1 MLFPRKLTR
10 RSLLIGSTV
19 AFVANSGRPARA
31 LGGYPF
37 TLGVASGNPAPDGVV
52 LWTRLAPEPLSP
64 DPERPGGMPSVPVPV
79 GWEVADDPAMR
90 HVVRRGQAD
99 AEPAFAHSVHV
110 ECRGLEP
117 GRDYWYRFTAGGEAS
132 LTGHTRTA
140 PARGAPLGGLHF
152 GFCSCA
158 NYEWGYFSAYRHL
171 AAEAP
176 DLVLFLGDYI
186 YEYASRS
193 DKRVR
198 DHSDGVEATDLR
210 TYRNRHAQYKT
221 DPDLQLLHAAA
232 PCLATWDDHEVQ
244 NDYADRWAQD
254 FADPTAFLARRAAA
268 YRAFWEHMPLPLS
281 ALPKGP
287 DATIYGRF
295 DFGDLARFYVVDGR
309 QHRSRLACDSGSK
322 GGGRQLIDATCPER
336 LDPARSYLGMAQEA
350 WLHKQF
356 REQQGS
362 EAARWN
368 LLAQQ
373 QLMAELRERT
383 DEGEVAHWSDDWSGY
398 PAARQR
404 LLTQM
409 RDSRLANPVVLGGDI
424 HSFWANDLKLDFDN
438 PGSPVVA
445 SEFVGSSI
453 TSPPPPYEKFAAWV
467 AENPH
472 IHFFESR
479 KRGYVSVDLTPQ
491 RMAVAFRAVDQV
503 RDPSSEI
510 ATLRRFTVENGRPGV
525 QPVTRVRDIQDTD
538 NDRR

>member
-1 MLFPRKLTR
+1 MISRQSVTR
-10 RSLLIGSTV
+10 RALLTGATASLV
-19 AFVANSGRPARA
+19 ASGAGRARA
-31 LGGYPF
+31 AAGYPF

-64 DPERPGGMPSVPVPV
+64 DPERPGGMAPLVVPVR
-79 GWEVADDPAMR
+79 WEIADDPAMR
-90 HVVRRGQAD
+90 RVVQQGDAD
-99 AEPAFAHSVHV
+99 AAPEYAHSVHI
-110 ECRGLEP
+110 ECKGLEP
-117 GRDYWYRFTAGGEAS
+117 GRDYWYRFTAAGEAS

-140 PARGAPLGGLHF
+140 PARGAPLGRLRF

-244 NDYADRWAQD
+244 NDYADRWSQD
-254 FADPTAFLARRAAA
+254 YADPTAFLARRAAA
-268 YRAFWEHMPLPLS
+268 YRAFWEHMPLPRS
-281 ALPKGP
+281 AMPKGP
-287 DATIYGRF
+287 DAAIYGRF
-295 DFGDLARFYVVDGR
+295 DFGDLASFLVVDGR
-309 QHRSRLACDSGSK
+309 QYRSRLACDSGPR
-322 GGGRQLIDATCPER
+322 GGGKQLVDRACPER

-350 WLHKQF
+350 WLYEQF
-356 REQQGS
+356 RQS
-362 EAARWN
+362 ATRRPAHWN
-368 LLAQQ
+368 ILAQE
-373 QLMAELRERT
+373 QLMAEFKERA
-383 DEGEVAHWSDDWSGY
+383 DNGEIAHWSDDWNGF

-404 LLTQM
+404 LLQQVHDT
-409 RDSRLANPVVLGGDI
+409 SLPNPVVIGGDI
-424 HSFWANDLKLDFDN
+424 HSFWANDLKIDFDD
-438 PGSPVVA
+438 PAAPVVA

-453 TSPPPPYEKFAAWV
+453 TATPPPYAKFAAWA

-472 IHFFESR
+472 VHFFESR
-479 KRGYVSVDLTPQ
+479 KRGYVSVDLAPA
-491 RMAVAFRAVDQV
+491 RMEVAFRAVSRV
-503 RDPSSEI
+503 RDPVADV
-510 ATLRRFTVENGRPGV
+510 ATLRRFVVEDGRPGV
-525 QPVTRVRDIQDTD
+525 QDA
-538 NDRR
+538 